1 MFLITKNMK
10 KLYCINWSM
19 YRKFGKPKILVLL
32 KKDYFSSFIF
42 SSKFKN
48 ADKKILTEQESF
60 EALKFL
66 VYLII

>member
-1 MFLITKNMK
+1 
-10 KLYCINWSM
+10 M